1 MTEGDTAGADPR
13 REVVEGDR
21 EMVEGGGTIGEAER
35 AMAEDGRGALAS
47 VREIR
52 EEESSG

>member
-1 MTEGDTAGADPR
+1 MTEDEAAGADAR

-21 EMVEGGGTIGEAER
+21 EMVEGGWTIAEAER